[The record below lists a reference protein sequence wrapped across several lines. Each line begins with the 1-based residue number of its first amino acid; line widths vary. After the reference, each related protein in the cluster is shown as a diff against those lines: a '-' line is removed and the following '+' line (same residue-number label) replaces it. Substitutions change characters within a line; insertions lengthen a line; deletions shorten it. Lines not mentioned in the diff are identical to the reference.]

1 MNSDSIAT
9 LEVVLVLMV
18 EVLFGVGFNALVAWA
33 RTHRLWH
40 VSVSVAVGVAGTMV
54 VPAVMW
60 PSVEVEFWRAGL
72 LLLMCFVGSGVPM
85 IVGSTRRSVDESKDR
100 KKRRPWPNAA
110 LQARDAA
117 VMELSSLAHEIAED
131 AKENRIA
138 VLDLPD
144 YVNRLHG
151 VIGTLKNV

>member
-1 MNSDSIAT
+1 
-9 LEVVLVLMV
+9 
-18 EVLFGVGFNALVAWA
+18 
-33 RTHRLWH
+33 
-40 VSVSVAVGVAGTMV
+40 
-54 VPAVMW
+54 
-60 PSVEVEFWRAGL
+60 
-72 LLLMCFVGSGVPM
+72 M